1 MRALRPRPR
10 SPSRAALAL
19 LSLALGLGV
28 FGADWLGARL
38 AADEASGTWTGEVTV
53 QGNYYWETSTRV
65 VAPEVGIRLS
75 SPDGVEIS
83 ADYLVDAITSAS
95 IAAGVIEDIR
105 FTEVRNQGTISI
117 GREFDLGEA
126 QLRLGASGRMSHE
139 PDYLATS
146 LGVNLALSLNQRTT
160 LLLGSIGYIHD
171 DVGAVLRGMNAAAV
185 DPMGRMLSNRGRI
198 GELEGVNASFT
209 VQQILLPNLWISGT
223 YDLVYTQGYLANA
236 YRSVMVQGLLVP
248 ETHPG
253 SRMRHAVSGRLAYFF
268 EPTRTAVHVMFRSYF
283 DDWELGALNPEVRLY
298 QEIGDAVTLRARYRF
313 YGQTRSFFWR
323 PADMFMNDDPFVTAD
338 PKMAEFSSH
347 LLGFRGLVQLGF
359 LAGTPL
365 SFLARGYFDLSF
377 DYLWQGSRF
386 GDAVIAQSGLHIP
399 F

>member
-1 MRALRPRPR
+1 MRARV
-10 SPSRAALAL
+10 RAFLALA
-19 LSLALGLGV
+19 SLALGLGL
-28 FGADWLGARL
+28 FGSSWLGAPL
-38 AADEASGTWTGEVTV
+38 AADEASGTWTGEVSV

-65 VAPEVGIRLS
+65 VAPEVGLRLS
-75 SPDGVEIS
+75 SPDGVEIT

-105 FTEVRNQGTISI
+105 FTEVRNQGTITI

-126 QLRLGASGRMSHE
+126 QLRVGASGRISHE

-146 LGVNLALSLNQRTT
+146 LGLSLALSLNQRSTIV
-160 LLLGSIGYIHD
+160 LGSLGYIHD
-171 DVGAVLRGMNAAAV
+171 DVGAVLRGMNTTAV
-185 DPMGRMLSNRGRI
+185 DPMGRMLSNRGRV
-198 GELEGVNASFT
+198 GELEGVNASLT
-209 VQQILLPNLWISGT
+209 VQQILLPNLWISAT

-236 YRSVMVQGLLVP
+236 YRSVMVQGVLAP
-248 ETHPG
+248 EAHPG
-253 SRMRHAVSGRLAYFF
+253 TRTRHALSGRLAYFF
-268 EPTRTAVHVMFRSYF
+268 EPTRTAIHLMYRSYF
-283 DDWELGALNPEVRLY
+283 DDWELGAVNPEVRLY
-298 QEIGDAVTLRARYRF
+298 QELGDSVTLRARYRF

-323 PADMFMNDDPFVTAD
+323 PVDMFTTEDPFVTAD
-338 PKMAEFSSH
+338 PKMAAFASH
-347 LLGFRGLVQLGF
+347 LLGFRALVQLGF

-386 GDAVIAQSGLHIP
+386 GDAVIAQSGLHVP